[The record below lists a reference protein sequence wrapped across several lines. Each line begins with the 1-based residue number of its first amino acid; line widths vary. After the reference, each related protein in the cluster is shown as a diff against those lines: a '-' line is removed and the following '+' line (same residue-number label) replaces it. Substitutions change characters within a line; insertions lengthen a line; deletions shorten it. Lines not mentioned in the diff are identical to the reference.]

1 MIELIDLYID
11 LGDGSGWDEDYLMC
25 CFPRSFV
32 EDNFGLCKRIILD
45 IKDILV
51 SDIIY
56 ANMRLLYKY
65 VLFGIVT
72 YEMEI
77 INNAI
82 DDGGEN
88 VLSPIDVG
96 LVKEIYK
103 AKKYEYNS
111 KLTREIIEDENYPIH
126 FIDFL
131 QSEEFFYEVIFDD
144 IELDTDYCDRIVLS
158 CIEKIENKEWQP
170 YDITEV
176 LELAS
181 RPIKEQYYKVVKE
194 SNNLNLPDELFIVQ
208 EIDNIIKLLCNRI
221 ADIRKLTE
229 NEISNY
235 IEYMLKRLLVLNRDI
250 QIEREVLLGFSNVKI
265 GEADMVLYRNND
277 RGYNNIAVIENKMY
291 NTQFKE
297 IKQLLGYMNI
307 HVKLGITI
315 TINTKKRLKDVI
327 EALGN
332 YIESEKNNLHIV
344 QVDKKK
350 E

>member
-1 MIELIDLYID
+1 MYEGDGVEKTGNEKLDYEILRWINNRMIELIDLYID

-25 CFPRSFV
+25 CFPRSFI
-32 EDNFGLCKRIILD
+32 EDNFALCKRIILD
-45 IKDILV
+45 IKDILA

-82 DDGGEN
+82 DDGCEN
-88 VLSPIDVG
+88 VLSPIDVE

-103 AKKYEYNS
+103 AQKYEYNS
-111 KLTREIIEDENYPIH
+111 KVTREIIEDENHPIY

-131 QSEEFFYEVIFDD
+131 QSEEYFYEVIFDD

-208 EIDNIIKLLCNRI
+208 EIDNII
-221 ADIRKLTE
+221 
-229 NEISNY
+229 
-235 IEYMLKRLLVLNRDI
+235 
-250 QIEREVLLGFSNVKI
+250 
-265 GEADMVLYRNND
+265 
-277 RGYNNIAVIENKMY
+277 
-291 NTQFKE
+291 
-297 IKQLLGYMNI
+297 
-307 HVKLGITI
+307 
-315 TINTKKRLKDVI
+315 
-327 EALGN
+327 
-332 YIESEKNNLHIV
+332 
-344 QVDKKK
+344 
-350 E
+350 

>member
-1 MIELIDLYID
+1 MIDDDLSDKCISTPVETVIKENATFCIAGND
-11 LGDGSGWDEDYLMC
+11 ISAV
-25 CFPRSFV
+25 FV
-32 EDNFGLCKRIILD
+32 GCKAPENCTNKKIQ
-45 IKDILV
+45 
-51 SDIIY
+51 
-56 ANMRLLYKY
+56 
-65 VLFGIVT
+65 
-72 YEMEI
+72 EMEI

-265 GEADMVLYRNND
+265 GEADMVLYRNN
-277 RGYNNIAVIENKMY
+277 Y
-291 NTQFKE
+291 
-297 IKQLLGYMNI
+297 
-307 HVKLGITI
+307 
-315 TINTKKRLKDVI
+315 
-327 EALGN
+327 
-332 YIESEKNNLHIV
+332 NLH
-344 QVDKKK
+344 
-350 E
+350 